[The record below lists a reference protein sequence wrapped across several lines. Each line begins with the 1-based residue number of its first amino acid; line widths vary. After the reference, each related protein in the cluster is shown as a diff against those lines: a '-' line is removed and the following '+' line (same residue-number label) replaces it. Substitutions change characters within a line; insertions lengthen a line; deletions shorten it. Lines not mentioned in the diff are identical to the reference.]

1 MKAHTK
7 KRICYLASLSLLF
20 SVLEL
25 FIPKPLP
32 FFRLGLANI
41 PIMLSL
47 AMPLKE
53 FLLLVALK
61 AIASQYI
68 SGTLFSLFFFISLM
82 QSIASALAMKA
93 IARIAKSHISLYG
106 ISLLGAEISA
116 VVQLSL
122 TSLYIGNAV
131 WNYAPLMFIMS
142 LLASVITAFIASN
155 IDITRTPELDS
166 DNTREADKS
175 YTSNGILLTISSIS
189 VFLSKDI
196 CASAVVFILALLMQ
210 RLANRKIKVLPYIS
224 IFLFMLFSSFFA
236 PEGIILFEFLGLK
249 AGAASIE
256 AAAIKAFHL
265 ASSVAISQSFIE
277 RIKLKGNM
285 LMLVAEYFSALIAAF
300 RRTEGTLRERI
311 SKTLSIDTLKSESYN
326 YKHCNEMAIN
336 IITIALIAICLS
348 SFILHYFF

>member
-7 KRICYLASLSLLF
+7 ERICYLASLSLLF
-20 SVLEL
+20 SALEL

-61 AIASQYI
+61 SIASQYI

-82 QSIASALAMKA
+82 QSIASALTMKA

-116 VVQLSL
+116 AVQLSL

-166 DNTREADKS
+166 NSTREADKS
-175 YTSNGILLTISSIS
+175 YTNGILLTISSIA

-196 CASAVVFILALLMQ
+196 CASALVFILALIMQ
-210 RLANRKIKVLPYIS
+210 KLSNRKIKAMPYIS
-224 IFLFMLFSSFFA
+224 IFFFMLFSSLFA
-236 PEGIILFEFLGLK
+236 PEGKILFEFLGLK

-265 ASSVAISQSFIE
+265 AASVAISQSFIE

-285 LMLVAEYFSALIAAF
+285 MMLVAEYFSALIAAF

-311 SKTLSIDTLKSESYN
+311 GKTLSIDTLKSESYN
-326 YKHCNEMAIN
+326 CKHCNEMAIN
-336 IITIALIAICLS
+336 IITVALITICLS